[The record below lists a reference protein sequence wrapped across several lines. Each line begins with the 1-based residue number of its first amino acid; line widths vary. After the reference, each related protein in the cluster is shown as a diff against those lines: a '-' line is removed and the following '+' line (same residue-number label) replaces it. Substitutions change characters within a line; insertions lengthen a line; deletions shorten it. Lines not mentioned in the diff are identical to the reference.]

1 MAGKR
6 RVVRFALELE
16 FETGLRASGDDSKVR
31 EELNDAL
38 SALFSDPRIKSYT
51 VIDQWTDEPETETPG
66 IQEHRANLAS
76 EKYDPC
82 EHCAAGP
89 GGNHPC
95 DNGYPCEHIYI
106 PGRGGKS

>member
-16 FETGLRASGDDSKVR
+16 FETGLRASGDEYDSKMR
-31 EELNDAL
+31 AELDDAL
-38 SALFSDPRIKSYT
+38 RDPRIKSYA

-66 IQEHRANLAS
+66 IQEHRANPAS

-82 EHCAAGP
+82 EHCAADP
-89 GGNHPC
+89 VGNYPC